1 MQPAGSTGGPQIS
14 TAPKLS
20 QAEQTR
26 KALDAKYAA
35 ERAAEKKKQLQEE
48 MAEEAAK
55 KERDDAKAARAKEMA
70 VIDEQCN
77 RIKRDAEEDV
87 ANRLKAATQ
96 KENDLYKRTQQIG
109 QQL

>member
-1 MQPAGSTGGPQIS
+1 
-14 TAPKLS
+14 
-20 QAEQTR
+20 
-26 KALDAKYAA
+26 
-35 ERAAEKKKQLQEE
+35 

-70 VIDEQCN
+70 VIEEQCN

-109 QQL
+109 